1 MLRQFQRQSLGLMDM
16 STDGRLLLLHQY
28 LRERSP
34 AGARLERLH
43 VIDEPSGR
51 EIAALTLESAQ
62 LRTMLFL
69 PSGHQV
75 LVSGS
80 LVEPAAGRGFLLWDP
95 RSGKSRVLGGLD
107 PDDFTFIQFLDA
119 ARILGKRSETKGG
132 NPHVLYDLS
141 SETTVPFDI
150 RASEAYNSSMWER
163 GLTLSPDRRTVVGQE
178 HTTLTFRQLG
188 SDAPPRRLEITSGGT
203 RSFLY
208 SGIRSYLYSPDGK
221 LFIVISKA
229 VAGEEEGT
237 AYLSVYETENL
248 QRVLHQPILA
258 GEAAGPRGL
267 GHVGDQLGI
276 SPDGQWLVVGFDRLT
291 TQFLFFDFSEARYAV
306 YELRSGRHVGTV
318 EHPRIK
324 MASEWAAVSPAQSGR
339 LRFGPDGQSFYTTSE
354 FTRQWQLPGQ

>member
-1 MLRQFQRQSLGLMDM
+1 MKSSRFRPFVCLLFALTVLHQPPASSLEREALRMLRQFQRQSLGLMDM

-132 NPHVLYDLS
+132 NPH
-141 SETTVPFDI
+141 
-150 RASEAYNSSMWER
+150 
-163 GLTLSPDRRTVVGQE
+163 
-178 HTTLTFRQLG
+178 
-188 SDAPPRRLEITSGGT
+188 APGA
-203 RSFLY
+203 
-208 SGIRSYLYSPDGK
+208 
-221 LFIVISKA
+221 VISSRA
-229 VAGEEEGT
+229 
-237 AYLSVYETENL
+237 
-248 QRVLHQPILA
+248 
-258 GEAAGPRGL
+258 
-267 GHVGDQLGI
+267 
-276 SPDGQWLVVGFDRLT
+276 
-291 TQFLFFDFSEARYAV
+291 
-306 YELRSGRHVGTV
+306 
-318 EHPRIK
+318 
-324 MASEWAAVSPAQSGR
+324 
-339 LRFGPDGQSFYTTSE
+339 
-354 FTRQWQLPGQ
+354 